1 MLPMAPPAAKIRA
14 TSQNEVSAEPTVS
27 VLISPVE
34 VGPEQVSAQ
43 LIAGQ
48 EQANPGQAGQDG
60 QRVAQI
66 VRP

>member
-1 MLPMAPPAAKIRA
+1 MLPMTPPAKKMRA
-14 TSQNEVSAEPTVS
+14 TIQNEVSAEPTVS
-27 VLISPVE
+27 VRISPVE

-48 EQANPGQAGQDG
+48 AQANPGQAGQDG